1 MPQRKT
7 GRAPSD
13 TGVSSLPTL
22 ALESLRR
29 LFADEAIPLAGNIAF
44 RTLFSLFPFL
54 IFLTALAGFL
64 GTEDLVERVVN
75 YLLSVAPEQLVRPLA
90 PEIRS
95 ILTVPRTGLLS
106 LSAVLTIWSAMSGVD
121 SVRVGL
127 NRAYDL
133 RDTRSF
139 WRTYLQNV
147 LFVIG
152 AAVGLIVFATLL
164 VFMPVAFAFIEAHAP
179 DWGPTLATFDQLRYP
194 IAVVLLTVGLLLCH
208 RVLPAKR
215 LNIVEVL
222 PGVLLTVVVWI
233 ALTSVFSYYLV
244 RFNTFASTYAS
255 LSGLFTAMFFVYLA
269 ALVLILGGEVNRVLA
284 VHRLTRSANPDSSE
298 IVVVETQSTSP
309 PPREE

>member
-1 MPQRKT
+1 MPNRKT
-7 GRAPSD
+7 GRSQNVS
-13 TGVSSLPTL
+13 GVPSLPTL
-22 ALESLRR
+22 VLESLRR

-139 WRTYLQNV
+139 WITYLQNV

-164 VFMPVAFAFIEAHAP
+164 VFMPVAFAFIDAHAP
-179 DWGPTLATFDQLRYP
+179 DLRPTFATFDQLRYP
-194 IAVVLLTVGLLLCH
+194 IAVVLLTAGLLLCH
-208 RVLPAKR
+208 QLLPAKR
-215 LNIVEVL
+215 LNVMEVL

-233 ALTSVFSYYLV
+233 VLTSVFSYYLV

-284 VHRLTRSANPDSSE
+284 VHRLTKSANPSTAE
-298 IVVVETQSTSP
+298 IIVVEDVDRSK
-309 PPREE
+309 R